1 MNAETNAGGNTKTNT
16 ETNTG
21 TNADLDRA
29 DTNSFYGDRLSAMQ
43 ATAEQLTKII
53 ESYPGNTRPGNQSD
67 NKYHPV
73 SLLHFPDQI
82 AREHEKQ
89 AQKTRLSAYLRVCS
103 HECPRCNRNSGDLLV
118 LR

>member
-43 ATAEQLTKII
+43 ATAEIHDPAIRVTTSITLFSTAL
-53 ESYPGNTRPGNQSD
+53 PGS
-67 NKYHPV
+67 
-73 SLLHFPDQI
+73 
-82 AREHEKQ
+82 
-89 AQKTRLSAYLRVCS
+89 
-103 HECPRCNRNSGDLLV
+103 NR
-118 LR
+118 RRA